1 MGTKCCATSSSKI
14 IINEN
19 GDNLINKLN
28 FIKKYPIGKG
38 GFGRVNKK

>member
-1 MGTKCCATSSSKI
+1 MGTKCYASTSKNDDI
-14 IINEN
+14 NLGENIIN
-19 GDNLINKLN
+19 KFN